1 MNTTTTNTGV
11 GDSSFMEHR
20 LNRNGKT
27 KQGERHTS
35 NEIPSTA
42 NNYSIFQPS
51 NNSFLKD
58 GLPIVS
64 PHGLKQNQNKSLQQR
79 LTMYN
84 YNPQSNASN
93 G

>member
-42 NNYSIFQPS
+42 NNYSIF
-51 NNSFLKD
+51 
-58 GLPIVS
+58 
-64 PHGLKQNQNKSLQQR
+64 
-79 LTMYN
+79 
-84 YNPQSNASN
+84 
-93 G
+93 